1 MRAYVWHDSK
11 EISHDFSSFLLFFF
25 PSFTERERE
34 RGRET
39 HLSIEPRRALAITRS
54 AVRKR
59 VASSFTAHRHSM
71 ALYFLSSD
79 VSVSRTRLCRPPP
92 PRPAAE
98 YLTYC
103 SRYIFRR
110 AAALERYFTTR
121 WWSWRGRASSMRQ
134 PRGVPR
140 PLLPADG
147 DRKSMEFFSLSGAI
161 FAWKRRTDGRTDGW
175 LFSIESERMVL
186 SPINNEKRYYK
197 RDVSR
202 NLIYIYV
209 YFYSTMYVFNYVNK
223 FN

>member
-1 MRAYVWHDSK
+1 MFILKNSR
-11 EISHDFSSFLLFFF
+11 FSGDREFDTLVVSIRICVPTSDTIRRRYHVTFLPSYFFF
-25 PSFTERERE
+25 PSFTERE

-121 WWSWRGRASSMRQ
+121 
-134 PRGVPR
+134 
-140 PLLPADG
+140 
-147 DRKSMEFFSLSGAI
+147 
-161 FAWKRRTDGRTDGW
+161 
-175 LFSIESERMVL
+175 
-186 SPINNEKRYYK
+186 
-197 RDVSR
+197 
-202 NLIYIYV
+202 
-209 YFYSTMYVFNYVNK
+209 
-223 FN
+223 

>member
-1 MRAYVWHDSK
+1 MFILKNSR
-11 EISHDFSSFLLFFF
+11 FSGDREFDTLVVSIRICVPTSDTIRRRYHVIFLPSYFSFFLLLQK
-25 PSFTERERE
+25 ERE

-121 WWSWRGRASSMRQ
+121 
-134 PRGVPR
+134 
-140 PLLPADG
+140 
-147 DRKSMEFFSLSGAI
+147 
-161 FAWKRRTDGRTDGW
+161 
-175 LFSIESERMVL
+175 
-186 SPINNEKRYYK
+186 
-197 RDVSR
+197 
-202 NLIYIYV
+202 
-209 YFYSTMYVFNYVNK
+209 
-223 FN
+223 